1 MLVKESF
8 ISIKKNYK
16 RYISLVLIILLGV
29 GFYAGIKASS
39 PDMKDTL
46 NHFYQEHNLYDF
58 QLISELGILE
68 EDVTE
73 LKNEGY
79 TVEAIHSFD
88 TIIKKQE
95 ENAVKVYS
103 YDKDSKI
110 NTLTLI
116 EGKLPQQENECV
128 IEKNETTKDFK
139 IGDKLTV
146 EQGNLKQKELT
157 ITGFIQSPIYISQ
170 EKDSTN
176 LLSGKIDYYLY
187 TPKENFLDDYYSIL
201 YVDLDNEDSI
211 FSDNYDEKI
220 EEENEKL
227 QTITERLNTSRKEEL
242 LNPIREQQTTLEQQY
257 NTVKTQ
263 YENIK
268 NNPNVSVQ
276 QKERLTSTLE
286 TLETSKAELEENIQT
301 IEDSDWYILDIT
313 SNIGVYQYEQDTL
326 RLANIAQI
334 FPLVFFVVAI
344 LVCLTTMTRMV
355 EEQRVQIGTLKS
367 LGYTS
372 LAIMSK
378 YIIYASSATLIGSII
393 GVTIGFKLIP
403 NIVFDMYDVAY
414 NVPDFQNSF
423 QTDLAIQGTLIALIC
438 TLGATIYT
446 SIKTLKEVPAELLR
460 PKAPKNGKRVLLER
474 IPFIWKR
481 LRFSHKV
488 TIRNV
493 FRYKKKFLM
502 TIIGISG
509 STALVLAG
517 FGLKDCIERLVPDQ
531 YENVFQYQATV
542 TLTENS
548 TTEEKEQIIN
558 ELEQKEEI
566 TDILKVD
573 QEGIQID
580 YNDTTQNVQVIV
592 PYGDIENFIRLQNR
606 ETNEQYH
613 LTNGVIITEKI
624 ATLLNKQVGDTISF
638 TVNKK
643 DYQEEITGIT
653 ENYFNHYFYLPQSEE
668 NKENSYNTLFLKTT
682 DLTEKEEKD
691 LATTLKEIPGISSI
705 SFTSDSKDTFD
716 STMKNFSYVALIL
729 IISAGLLAFIV
740 LYNLESVNIS
750 ERIRE
755 LASIKVLGFYDKEVY
770 LYTTRE
776 TIILFVIGTIIGLG
790 LGNVL
795 VYYVLKTCEQDIM
808 MFNPVVA
815 WPSYLYT
822 LLIMIVFIS
831 IVSIT
836 SYFALKKIDMIE
848 SLKSVE

>member
-1 MLVKESF
+1 MLIKESF

-16 RYISLVLIILLGV
+16 RYISLILIILLGV

-46 NHFYQEHNLYDF
+46 NHFYQQHNLYDF

-68 EDVTE
+68 EDIAG
-73 LKNEGY
+73 LQNAGY
-79 TVEAIHSFD
+79 TVEAIYSFD
-88 TIIKKQE
+88 TVIKKQE

-103 YDKDSKI
+103 YDKNSKI

-116 EGKLPQQENECV
+116 EGKYPQQENECV
-128 IEKNETTKDFK
+128 IEKNETTEDFK

-146 EQGNLKQKELT
+146 GQGNLNQKELT

-187 TPKENFLDDYYSIL
+187 TPKENFTDDYYSIL
-201 YVDLDNEDSI
+201 YVDLDNEKSI
-211 FSDNYDEKI
+211 FSKSYDKKI
-220 EEENEKL
+220 QEEEKKL
-227 QTITERLNTSRKEEL
+227 QEITNKRNTIRKEEL
-242 LNPIREQQTTLEQQY
+242 LNPIRNQQNTLEQQY
-257 NTVKTQ
+257 NTLKEQ
-263 YENIK
+263 YENIE
-268 NNPNVSVQ
+268 NNPNISNE
-276 QKERLTSTLE
+276 QKETLATTLE
-286 TLETSKAELEENIQT
+286 SLENSKVELEDSIQT
-301 IEDSDWYILDIT
+301 IEDSEWYILDIT

-326 RLANIAQI
+326 RLSNIAEI

-344 LVCLTTMTRMV
+344 LVCLTTMTRMI
-355 EEQRVQIGTLKS
+355 EEQRSQIGTLKS

-372 LAIMSK
+372 FTIMFK
-378 YIIYASSATLIGSII
+378 YIIYALSATLIGSII
-393 GVTIGFKLIP
+393 GVTIGFKIIP
-403 NIVFDMYDVAY
+403 NIIFNMYDVAY
-414 NVPDFQNSF
+414 NIPDFQNSF
-423 QTDLAIQGTLIALIC
+423 QMDLAIQGTLIALVC

-460 PKAPKNGKRVLLER
+460 PKAPKSGKRVLLEK
-474 IPFIWKR
+474 IPLIWKR
-481 LRFSHKV
+481 LHFSHKV

-531 YENVFQYQATV
+531 YEHVFQYQATV
-542 TLTENS
+542 TLTENATS
-548 TTEEKEQIIN
+548 EQKEQILT
-558 ELEQKEEI
+558 ELENKEEI
-566 TDILKVD
+566 TDILRVD

-580 YNDTTQNVQVIV
+580 YNDTTQNVQVII
-592 PYGDIENFIRLQNR
+592 PDGNIENFIRLQNR
-606 ETNEQYH
+606 ESKEIYT
-613 LTNGVIITEKI
+613 LTSGVIITEKI
-624 ATLLNKQVGDTISF
+624 ANLLDKQIGDTISF
-638 TVNKK
+638 EINKET
-643 DYQEEITGIT
+643 YQEKITGIT
-653 ENYFNHYFYLPQSEE
+653 ENYFNHYFYLPQIEA
-668 NKENSYNTLFLKTT
+668 KEKDNYNTLFLKTIN
-682 DLTEKEEKD
+682 LTEKEEKD
-691 LATTLKEIPGISSI
+691 LATILKEIPGISSI

-729 IISAGLLAFIV
+729 IVSAGLLAFIV

-750 ERIRE
+750 ERVRE

-770 LYTTRE
+770 LYITRE
-776 TIILFVIGTIIGLG
+776 TIILFIIGIVIGLG
-790 LGNVL
+790 LGNIL
-795 VYYVLKTCEQDIM
+795 VYYILKTCEQDIM
-808 MFNPVVA
+808 MFNPIVA
-815 WPSYLYT
+815 WPSYFYT

-836 SYFALKKIDMIE
+836 SYFTLKKIDMIE

>member
-1 MLVKESF
+1 MLIKESF

-16 RYISLVLIILLGV
+16 RYISLILIILLGV

-46 NHFYQEHNLYDF
+46 NHFYQQHNLYDF

-68 EDVTE
+68 EDIAE
-73 LKNEGY
+73 LQNAGY
-79 TVEAIHSFD
+79 TVEAIYSFD
-88 TIIKKQE
+88 TVIKKQE

-103 YDKDSKI
+103 YDKNSKI

-116 EGKLPQQENECV
+116 EGKYPQQENECV
-128 IEKNETTKDFK
+128 IEKNETTEDFK

-146 EQGNLKQKELT
+146 GQGNLNQKELT

-187 TPKENFLDDYYSIL
+187 TPKENFTDDYYSIL
-201 YVDLDNEDSI
+201 YVDLDNEKSI
-211 FSDNYDEKI
+211 FSKSYDKKIQDEEK
-220 EEENEKL
+220 KL
-227 QTITERLNTSRKEEL
+227 QEITNKRNTIRKEEL
-242 LNPIREQQTTLEQQY
+242 LNPIRNQQNTLEQQY
-257 NTVKTQ
+257 NTLKEQ
-263 YENIK
+263 YENIE
-268 NNPNVSVQ
+268 NNPNISNE
-276 QKERLTSTLE
+276 QKETLATTLE
-286 TLETSKAELEENIQT
+286 SLENSKVELEDSIQT
-301 IEDSDWYILDIT
+301 IEDSEWYILDIT

-326 RLANIAQI
+326 RLSNIAEI

-344 LVCLTTMTRMV
+344 LVCLTTMTRMI
-355 EEQRVQIGTLKS
+355 EEQRSQIGTLKS

-372 LAIMSK
+372 FTIMFK
-378 YIIYASSATLIGSII
+378 YIIYALSATLIGSII
-393 GVTIGFKLIP
+393 GVTIGFKIIP
-403 NIVFDMYDVAY
+403 NIIFNMYDVAY
-414 NVPDFQNSF
+414 NIPDFQNSF
-423 QTDLAIQGTLIALIC
+423 QMDLAIQGTLIALVC

-460 PKAPKNGKRVLLER
+460 PKAPKSGKRVLLEK
-474 IPFIWKR
+474 IPLIWKR
-481 LRFSHKV
+481 LHFSHKV

-531 YENVFQYQATV
+531 YEHVFQYQATV
-542 TLTENS
+542 TLTENATS
-548 TTEEKEQIIN
+548 EQKEQILT
-558 ELEQKEEI
+558 ELENKEEI
-566 TDILKVD
+566 TDILRVD

-580 YNDTTQNVQVIV
+580 YNDTTQNVQVII
-592 PYGDIENFIRLQNR
+592 PDGNIENFIRLQNR
-606 ETNEQYH
+606 ESKEIYT
-613 LTNGVIITEKI
+613 LTSGVIITEKI
-624 ATLLNKQVGDTISF
+624 ANLLDKQIGDTISF
-638 TVNKK
+638 EINKET
-643 DYQEEITGIT
+643 YQEKITGIT
-653 ENYFNHYFYLPQSEE
+653 ENYFNHYFYLPQIEA
-668 NKENSYNTLFLKTT
+668 KEKDNYNTLFLKTIN
-682 DLTEKEEKD
+682 LTEKEEKD
-691 LATTLKEIPGISSI
+691 LATILKEIPGISSI

-729 IISAGLLAFIV
+729 IVSAGLLAFIV

-750 ERIRE
+750 ERVRE

-770 LYTTRE
+770 LYITRE
-776 TIILFVIGTIIGLG
+776 TIILFIIGIVIGLG
-790 LGNVL
+790 LGNIL
-795 VYYVLKTCEQDIM
+795 VYYILKTCEQDIM
-808 MFNPVVA
+808 MFNPIVA
-815 WPSYLYT
+815 WPSYFYT

-836 SYFALKKIDMIE
+836 SYFTLKKIDMIE

>member
-1 MLVKESF
+1 MLIKESF

-16 RYISLVLIILLGV
+16 RYISLILIILLGV

-46 NHFYQEHNLYDF
+46 NHFYQQHNLYDF

-68 EDVTE
+68 EDIAE
-73 LKNEGY
+73 LQNAGY
-79 TVEAIHSFD
+79 TVEAIYSFD
-88 TIIKKQE
+88 TVIKKQE

-103 YDKDSKI
+103 YDKNSKI

-116 EGKLPQQENECV
+116 EGKYPQQENECV
-128 IEKNETTKDFK
+128 IEKNETTEDFK

-146 EQGNLKQKELT
+146 GQGNLNQKELT

-187 TPKENFLDDYYSIL
+187 TPKENFTDDYYSIL
-201 YVDLDNEDSI
+201 YVDLDNEKSI
-211 FSDNYDEKI
+211 FSKSYDKKI
-220 EEENEKL
+220 QEEEKKL
-227 QTITERLNTSRKEEL
+227 QEITNKRNTIRKEEL
-242 LNPIREQQTTLEQQY
+242 LNPIRNQQNTLEQQY
-257 NTVKTQ
+257 NTLKEQ
-263 YENIK
+263 YENIE
-268 NNPNVSVQ
+268 NNPNISNE
-276 QKERLTSTLE
+276 QKETLATTLE
-286 TLETSKAELEENIQT
+286 SLENSKVELEDSIQT
-301 IEDSDWYILDIT
+301 IEDSEWYILDIT

-326 RLANIAQI
+326 RLSNIAEI

-344 LVCLTTMTRMV
+344 LVCLTTMTRMI
-355 EEQRVQIGTLKS
+355 EEQRSQIGTLKS

-372 LAIMSK
+372 FTIMFK
-378 YIIYASSATLIGSII
+378 YIIYALSATLIGSII
-393 GVTIGFKLIP
+393 GVTIGFKIIP
-403 NIVFDMYDVAY
+403 NIIFNMYDVAY
-414 NVPDFQNSF
+414 NIPDFQNSF
-423 QTDLAIQGTLIALIC
+423 QMDLAIQGTLIALVC

-460 PKAPKNGKRVLLER
+460 PKAPKSGKRVLLEK
-474 IPFIWKR
+474 IPLIWKR
-481 LRFSHKV
+481 LHFSHKV

-531 YENVFQYQATV
+531 YEHVFQYQATV
-542 TLTENS
+542 TLTENATS
-548 TTEEKEQIIN
+548 EQKEQILT
-558 ELEQKEEI
+558 ELENKEEI
-566 TDILKVD
+566 TDILRVD

-580 YNDTTQNVQVIV
+580 YNDTTQNVQVII
-592 PYGDIENFIRLQNR
+592 PDGNIENFIRLQNR
-606 ETNEQYH
+606 ESKEIYT
-613 LTNGVIITEKI
+613 LTSGVIITEKI
-624 ATLLNKQVGDTISF
+624 ANLLDKQIGDTISF
-638 TVNKK
+638 EINKET
-643 DYQEEITGIT
+643 YQEKITGIT
-653 ENYFNHYFYLPQSEE
+653 ENYFNHYFYLPQIEA
-668 NKENSYNTLFLKTT
+668 KEKDNYNTLFLKTIN
-682 DLTEKEEKD
+682 LTEKEEKD
-691 LATTLKEIPGISSI
+691 LATILKEIPGISSI

-729 IISAGLLAFIV
+729 IVSAGLLAFIV

-750 ERIRE
+750 ERVRE

-770 LYTTRE
+770 LYITRE
-776 TIILFVIGTIIGLG
+776 TIILFIIGIVIGLG
-790 LGNVL
+790 LGNIL
-795 VYYVLKTCEQDIM
+795 VYYILKTCEQDIM
-808 MFNPVVA
+808 MFNPIVA
-815 WPSYLYT
+815 WPSYFYT

-836 SYFALKKIDMIE
+836 SYFTLKKIDMIE

>member
-1 MLVKESF
+1 
-8 ISIKKNYK
+8 
-16 RYISLVLIILLGV
+16 
-29 GFYAGIKASS
+29 
-39 PDMKDTL
+39 
-46 NHFYQEHNLYDF
+46 
-58 QLISELGILE
+58 
-68 EDVTE
+68 
-73 LKNEGY
+73 
-79 TVEAIHSFD
+79 
-88 TIIKKQE
+88 
-95 ENAVKVYS
+95 
-103 YDKDSKI
+103 
-110 NTLTLI
+110 
-116 EGKLPQQENECV
+116 
-128 IEKNETTKDFK
+128 
-139 IGDKLTV
+139 
-146 EQGNLKQKELT
+146 
-157 ITGFIQSPIYISQ
+157 
-170 EKDSTN
+170 
-176 LLSGKIDYYLY
+176 
-187 TPKENFLDDYYSIL
+187 
-201 YVDLDNEDSI
+201 
-211 FSDNYDEKI
+211 
-220 EEENEKL
+220 
-227 QTITERLNTSRKEEL
+227 
-242 LNPIREQQTTLEQQY
+242 
-257 NTVKTQ
+257 
-263 YENIK
+263 
-268 NNPNVSVQ
+268 
-276 QKERLTSTLE
+276 
-286 TLETSKAELEENIQT
+286 
-301 IEDSDWYILDIT
+301 
-313 SNIGVYQYEQDTL
+313 
-326 RLANIAQI
+326 
-334 FPLVFFVVAI
+334 
-344 LVCLTTMTRMV
+344 
-355 EEQRVQIGTLKS
+355 
-367 LGYTS
+367 
-372 LAIMSK
+372 
-378 YIIYASSATLIGSII
+378 
-393 GVTIGFKLIP
+393 
-403 NIVFDMYDVAY
+403 
-414 NVPDFQNSF
+414 
-423 QTDLAIQGTLIALIC
+423 
-438 TLGATIYT
+438 
-446 SIKTLKEVPAELLR
+446 
-460 PKAPKNGKRVLLER
+460 
-474 IPFIWKR
+474 
-481 LRFSHKV
+481 
-488 TIRNV
+488 
-493 FRYKKKFLM
+493 M

-548 TTEEKEQIIN
+548 TTKEKEQIIN

-566 TDILKVD
+566 TDILKAD

-613 LTNGVIITEKI
+613 LTNGVIISEKI
-624 ATLLNKQVGDTISF
+624 ATLLDKQVGDTISF

-668 NKENSYNTLFLKTT
+668 NEENSYNTLFLKTT

-705 SFTSDSKDTFD
+705 SFTSGSKDTFD

-815 WPSYLYT
+815 WTSYLYT

>member
-128 IEKNETTKDFK
+128 IEKNETTKNFK

-211 FSDNYDEKI
+211 FSDDYDKKI
-220 EEENEKL
+220 ETENEKL

-268 NNPNVSVQ
+268 NNPNVSDQ
-276 QKERLTSTLE
+276 QKERLASTLE

-378 YIIYASSATLIGSII
+378 YIIYALSATLIGSII

-403 NIVFDMYDVAY
+403 DIVFDMYDVAY
-414 NVPDFQNSF
+414 NIPDFQNSF

-502 TIIGISG
+502 TIIGI
-509 STALVLAG
+509 
-517 FGLKDCIERLVPDQ
+517 
-531 YENVFQYQATV
+531 
-542 TLTENS
+542 
-548 TTEEKEQIIN
+548 
-558 ELEQKEEI
+558 
-566 TDILKVD
+566 
-573 QEGIQID
+573 
-580 YNDTTQNVQVIV
+580 
-592 PYGDIENFIRLQNR
+592 
-606 ETNEQYH
+606 
-613 LTNGVIITEKI
+613 
-624 ATLLNKQVGDTISF
+624 
-638 TVNKK
+638 
-643 DYQEEITGIT
+643 
-653 ENYFNHYFYLPQSEE
+653 
-668 NKENSYNTLFLKTT
+668 
-682 DLTEKEEKD
+682 
-691 LATTLKEIPGISSI
+691 
-705 SFTSDSKDTFD
+705 
-716 STMKNFSYVALIL
+716 
-729 IISAGLLAFIV
+729 
-740 LYNLESVNIS
+740 
-750 ERIRE
+750 
-755 LASIKVLGFYDKEVY
+755 
-770 LYTTRE
+770 
-776 TIILFVIGTIIGLG
+776 
-790 LGNVL
+790 
-795 VYYVLKTCEQDIM
+795 
-808 MFNPVVA
+808 
-815 WPSYLYT
+815 
-822 LLIMIVFIS
+822 
-831 IVSIT
+831 
-836 SYFALKKIDMIE
+836 
-848 SLKSVE
+848 

>member
-1 MLVKESF
+1 MLIKESF

-16 RYISLVLIILLGV
+16 RYISLILIILLGV

-46 NHFYQEHNLYDF
+46 NHFYQQHNLYDF

-68 EDVTE
+68 EDIAE
-73 LKNEGY
+73 LQNAGY
-79 TVEAIHSFD
+79 TVEAIYSFD
-88 TIIKKQE
+88 TVIKKQE

-103 YDKDSKI
+103 YDKNSKI

-116 EGKLPQQENECV
+116 EGKYPQQENECV
-128 IEKNETTKDFK
+128 IEKNETTEDFK

-146 EQGNLKQKELT
+146 GQDNLNQKELT

-187 TPKENFLDDYYSIL
+187 TPKENFTDDYYSIL
-201 YVDLDNEDSI
+201 YVDLDNEKSI
-211 FSDNYDEKI
+211 FSKSYDKKIQDEEK
-220 EEENEKL
+220 KL
-227 QTITERLNTSRKEEL
+227 QEITNKRNTIRKEEL
-242 LNPIREQQTTLEQQY
+242 LNPIRNQQNTLEQQY
-257 NTVKTQ
+257 NTLKEQ
-263 YENIK
+263 YENIE
-268 NNPNVSVQ
+268 NNPNISNE
-276 QKERLTSTLE
+276 QKETLATTLE
-286 TLETSKAELEENIQT
+286 SLENSKVELEDSIQT
-301 IEDSDWYILDIT
+301 IEDSEWYILDIT

-326 RLANIAQI
+326 RLSNIAEI

-344 LVCLTTMTRMV
+344 LVCLTTMTRMI
-355 EEQRVQIGTLKS
+355 EEQRSQIGTLKS

-372 LAIMSK
+372 FTIMFK
-378 YIIYASSATLIGSII
+378 YIIYALSATLIGSII
-393 GVTIGFKLIP
+393 GVTIGFKIIP
-403 NIVFDMYDVAY
+403 NIIFNMYDVAY
-414 NVPDFQNSF
+414 NIPDFQNSF
-423 QTDLAIQGTLIALIC
+423 QMDLAIQGTLIALVC

-460 PKAPKNGKRVLLER
+460 PKAPKSGKRVLLEK
-474 IPFIWKR
+474 IPLIWKR
-481 LRFSHKV
+481 LHFSHKV

-531 YENVFQYQATV
+531 YEHVFQYQATV
-542 TLTENS
+542 TLTENATS
-548 TTEEKEQIIN
+548 EQKEQILT
-558 ELEQKEEI
+558 ELENKEEI
-566 TDILKVD
+566 TDILRVD

-580 YNDTTQNVQVIV
+580 YNDTTQNVQVII
-592 PYGDIENFIRLQNR
+592 PDGNIENFIRLQNR
-606 ETNEQYH
+606 ESKEIYT
-613 LTNGVIITEKI
+613 LTSGVIITEKI
-624 ATLLNKQVGDTISF
+624 ANLLDKQIGDTISF
-638 TVNKK
+638 EINKET
-643 DYQEEITGIT
+643 YQEKITGIT
-653 ENYFNHYFYLPQSEE
+653 ENYFNHYFYLPQIEA
-668 NKENSYNTLFLKTT
+668 KEKDNYNTLFLKTIN
-682 DLTEKEEKD
+682 LTEKEEKD
-691 LATTLKEIPGISSI
+691 LATILKEIPGISSI

-729 IISAGLLAFIV
+729 IVSAGLLAFIV

-750 ERIRE
+750 ERVRE

-770 LYTTRE
+770 LYITRE
-776 TIILFVIGTIIGLG
+776 TIILFIIGIVIGLG
-790 LGNVL
+790 LGNIL
-795 VYYVLKTCEQDIM
+795 VYYILKTCEQDIM
-808 MFNPVVA
+808 MFNPIVA
-815 WPSYLYT
+815 WPSYFYT

-836 SYFALKKIDMIE
+836 SYFTLKKIDMIE